1 MHNFVVQF
9 KDNQNRRQGKICKG
23 REVSEGIVRILIYA
37 FREAGNEVLKV
48 IEHEGAITS
57 QGSIVACFNEKQVE
71 ELGNRCQTGQ

>member
-1 MHNFVVQF
+1 MLFSSRITRIAGRARYAKVEKF
-9 KDNQNRRQGKICKG
+9 QN
-23 REVSEGIVRILIYA
+23 GIVRILIYA

-71 ELGNRCQTGQ
+71 ELGNRC